1 MTTCS
6 DGGDTVEISSRMTE
20 EQLIAFID
28 ALPKAEH
35 HLHLDGSPNWHTMHA
50 IDPDRFPE
58 PPPSW
63 EADFRF
69 VNFEAFE
76 GYIRAYAVPW
86 LTSAE
91 RFAHTAHEVL
101 QTRAKE
107 NVRYAEVSFAAL
119 AVERSGIDIQET
131 AKAIQD
137 AFPTDM
143 ETRLYIGLH
152 HKEFE
157 SDHNDYLRQI
167 LDSDEI
173 DGIDLHGPEEFPL
186 RPWIKQF
193 WADAKNAGKLIK
205 AHASELTG
213 PTGVREAIE
222 DLGVTKIQHGV
233 QAALDPAVVK
243 LAAEAGASFDVCPVS
258 NVKLKA
264 VPSMEEHPIMQL
276 EAAGVICTINS
287 DDPLIFGNDLR
298 DDYKIVAE
306 VLGATPAQ
314 LAQFAKNSFTT
325 ADWDKESINAACQDI
340 DAVLSEH
347 TTD

>member
-1 MTTCS
+1 
-6 DGGDTVEISSRMTE
+6 MTE
-20 EQLIAFID
+20 TQLINFID

-50 IDPDRFPE
+50 TDPDLFPE

-63 EADFRF
+63 DAAFRFADFA
-69 VNFEAFE
+69 AFE
-76 GYIRAYAVPW
+76 GYIRKYAVPW

-91 RFAHTAHEVL
+91 RFAHTAHEIL
-101 QTRAKE
+101 QTRASE

-119 AVERSGIDIQET
+119 AVERSGIDISET

-137 AFPTDM
+137 AFPKEM

-152 HKEFE
+152 HKKFE
-157 SDHNDYLRQI
+157 SDHNGYLSQI
-167 LDSDEI
+167 LDCAAI

-193 WADAKNAGKLIK
+193 WADAKKAGKLIK

-213 PTGVREAIE
+213 PTGVREVIE
-222 DLGVTKIQHGV
+222 NLGVTKIQHGV

-264 VPSMEEHPIMQL
+264 VPSMEEHPIIKL
-276 EAAGVICTINS
+276 EAAGVTCTINS

-298 DDYKIVAE
+298 DDYKIVAD
-306 VLGATPAQ
+306 VLRATPAQ

-325 ADWDKESINAACQDI
+325 ADWDAEHIKAACDDI
-340 DAVLSEH
+340 DAVLNEH
-347 TTD
+347 TAE